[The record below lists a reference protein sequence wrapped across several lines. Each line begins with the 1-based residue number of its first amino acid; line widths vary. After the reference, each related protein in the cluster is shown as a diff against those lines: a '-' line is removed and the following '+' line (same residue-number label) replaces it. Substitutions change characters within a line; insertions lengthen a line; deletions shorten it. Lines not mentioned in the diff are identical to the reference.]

1 MESSVHRENAVER
14 AIECIWERYSEP
26 LSLAEIARSARL
38 SRFYFARLFRDAT
51 GITPGR
57 FLAAIRIHQAK
68 CLLVDTS
75 MRITDI
81 SFAVGYNSL
90 GSFTNYFTTSV
101 GVSPGRFRRLARTG
115 GIGLPDP
122 RPAPRA
128 GAGAIA
134 GTVGLPEGSGNA
146 RVYVGAFRTPIVQ
159 HPPAA
164 AVVVDVP
171 GGRPCCYQLPDVP
184 EGTWFVHAVGV
195 ADGVGS
201 EPWTRWTRLIGGH
214 DPVAV
219 TADSVTSAAVRLRR
233 GRPAD
238 PPVLLA
244 LPDLHPRPAPAGDAG
259 CPVITPRPAGRHRTG
274 DVPAG
279 DVLAGGA
286 VAGGARP
293 MAAAVPAQPRA

>member
-1 MESSVHRENAVER
+1 MER

-26 LSLAEIARSARL
+26 LSLADIARSAGL

-68 CLLVDTS
+68 CLLLDTS

-101 GVSPGRFRRLARTG
+101 GVSPGRFRRLSRTG
-115 GIGLPDP
+115 EIGLPDP
-122 RPAPRA
+122 EPRPPT

-134 GTVGLPEGSGNA
+134 GTVGLPEGCGNA
-146 RVYVGAFRTPIVQ
+146 RVYVGAFGTPIVQ
-159 HPPAA
+159 HPSVAA
-164 AVVVDVP
+164 AIVDVP
-171 GGRPCCYQLPDVP
+171 SGRPCCYRLLDVP
-184 EGTWFVHAVGV
+184 AGTWFVHAVGV
-195 ADGVGS
+195 AEGV
-201 EPWTRWTRLIGGH
+201 EPWARRTRLTGGH
-214 DPVAV
+214 DPVPV
-219 TADSVTSAAVRLRR
+219 TSDSVTSAAVRLRR

-244 LPDLHPRPAPAGDAG
+244 LPDLEPRPALAGDAG
-259 CPVITPRPAGRHRTG
+259 CPVITPRPAAGRHR
-274 DVPAG
+274 
-279 DVLAGGA
+279 A
-286 VAGGARP
+286 VRATPGTPRS
-293 MAAAVPAQPRA
+293 MAAAAPARPPA